1 MKKEQLVA
9 GLDLGPRQFVLAAGR
24 IQDPQRLVVQAV
36 ESVPAQGFEKEGL
49 SDAVECADAVSRL
62 IRQAERVLSARIG
75 SAVVAFP
82 PGQLKSFNATAAI
95 PVQDPGVGINRQD
108 VEKAI
113 STCRSLSLDYD
124 RQILH
129 CFERG
134 FAVDGQTGVKN
145 PLGLSGKKLTV
156 DLHLVTAPNLGVQSL
171 TRVLTRA
178 GLEAERLVLPGLGV
192 AEAVLADVDRDLGVT
207 LIRIGDSQ
215 MEVLIFDDGEVK
227 ETFLIPG
234 GAEDIVESVS
244 RSLKLPRVSAEHLLE
259 QVSTVEE
266 LPEEQAAVPL
276 RAGLGASVKTF
287 PQGQVIHL
295 VRAKAKDLL
304 TRIQR
309 RLEGNPVFRDCA
321 SGVVMT
327 GYLSRMEGFLEMA
340 EQTFN
345 APVRLGMVKEV
356 ELAEGIALR
365 GQDTVA
371 VGLLRHSARRRLATT
386 RSSTHSPWLRPL
398 ETVQRLLQDYF

>member
-24 IQDPQRLVVQAV
+24 IQEPNRLVVQAV
-36 ESVPAQGFEKEGL
+36 EALPAQGFEKEGL
-49 SDAVECADAVSRL
+49 TDAVECADAVSRL
-62 IRQAERVLSARIG
+62 LRQAERVLSARIP
-75 SAVVAFP
+75 SAMVAFP
-82 PGQLKSFNATAAI
+82 AAQLKSFNAASAV
-95 PVQDPGVGINRQD
+95 PVQDPGTGINRQD
-108 VEKAI
+108 VERAI

-134 FAVDGQTGVKN
+134 FVVDGQQGIKN
-145 PLGLSGKKLTV
+145 PVGLSGKKLTV
-156 DLHLVTAPNLGVQSL
+156 DLHLVTAPNSGIQNL
-171 TRVLTRA
+171 TRVLSRA
-178 GLEAERLVLPGLGV
+178 GLEPERLVMPGLAV

-207 LIRIGDSQ
+207 LVRIGDSQ
-215 MEVLIFDDGEVK
+215 IEVLLFDDGEVK

-234 GAEDIVESVS
+234 GAEDIAESVS
-244 RSLKLPRVSAEHLLE
+244 RSFKLPRVSAEHLLE
-259 QVSTVEE
+259 QLSTVEE
-266 LPEEQAAVPL
+266 LSEEKAALPL
-276 RAGLGASVKTF
+276 RAGLGASVRTF
-287 PQGQVIHL
+287 PQGQVAHL

-309 RLEGNPVFRDCA
+309 RLEGNPIFLDCA
-321 SGVVMT
+321 SGVVVT

-345 APVRLGMVKEV
+345 APVRLGTVKEV

-365 GQDTVA
+365 GADSVA
-371 VGLLRHSARRRLATT
+371 VGLLRHSARRRLETT
-386 RSSTHSPWLRPL
+386 RPSNSAPWMRPL

>member
-1 MKKEQLVA
+1 MKKEQLIA

-24 IQDPQRLVVQAV
+24 IQEPNRLVVQAV
-36 ESVPAQGFEKEGL
+36 ELLPAQGFEKEGL
-49 SDAVECADAVSRL
+49 TDAVECADAVSRL
-62 IRQAERVLSARIG
+62 VRQAERALSAGIPG
-75 SAVVAFP
+75 AMVAFP
-82 PGQLKSFNATAAI
+82 VAQLKSFNAASAV
-95 PVQDPGVGINRQD
+95 PVQDSGAGINRQD
-108 VEKAI
+108 VGRAI

-134 FAVDGQTGVKN
+134 FAVDSQSGIKN
-145 PLGLSGKKLTV
+145 PVGLSGKKLTV
-156 DLHLVTAPNLGVQSL
+156 DLHLVTAPNSGIQNL
-171 TRVLTRA
+171 TRVLSRA
-178 GLEAERLVLPGLGV
+178 GLEPERFVMPGLGV

-207 LIRIGDSQ
+207 LVRIGDSQ
-215 MEVLIFDDGEVK
+215 IEVLLFDDGEVK
-227 ETFLIPG
+227 ETFLISG
-234 GAEDIVESVS
+234 GAEEIAKSVS
-244 RSLKLPRVSAEHLLE
+244 RSFKLPRVSAEHLIE

-266 LPEEQAAVPL
+266 LSEEKAALPL
-276 RAGLGASVKTF
+276 RAGLGASVRTF
-287 PQGQVIHL
+287 PQGQVVQL

-309 RLEGNPVFRDCA
+309 RLEGNPIFLDCA
-321 SGVVMT
+321 SGVVVT

-365 GQDTVA
+365 GADSVA

-386 RSSTHSPWLRPL
+386 RPSNSVPWMRPL

>member
-24 IQDPQRLVVQAV
+24 LQEPQRLVVQAV
-36 ESVPAQGFEKEGL
+36 ESLPAQGFEKEGL

-62 IRQAERVLSARIG
+62 VRQAERALSARIAG
-75 SAVVAFP
+75 ATVAFP
-82 PGQLKSFNATAAI
+82 AAQLKSFNAGATV

-108 VEKAI
+108 VEKAV

-134 FAVDGQTGVKN
+134 FAVDGQTGIKN
-145 PLGLSGKKLTV
+145 PAGLSGKKLAV
-156 DLHLVTAPNLGVQSL
+156 DLHLVTAPNAGIQNL
-171 TRVLTRA
+171 TRVLNRA
-178 GLEAERLVLPGLGV
+178 GLEAEQLVMPGLGV
-192 AEAVLADVDRDLGVT
+192 TEAVLADVDRDLGVT
-207 LIRIGDSQ
+207 LVRIGDSQ
-215 MEVLIFDDGEVK
+215 IEVLLFDDGEVK
-227 ETFLIPG
+227 ETFLIAG
-234 GAEDIVESVS
+234 GAEDIAENVS

-266 LPEEQAAVPL
+266 LPEEKAALPL
-276 RAGLGASVKTF
+276 RSGLGASARTF
-287 PQGQVIHL
+287 PQGQVAQL
-295 VRAKAKDLL
+295 VRSKAKDLL

-309 RLEGNPVFRDCA
+309 RLEGNPVFLDCA
-321 SGVVMT
+321 SGGVVT
-327 GYLSRMEGFLEMA
+327 SYLSRMEGFLEMA

-345 APVRLGMVKEV
+345 APVRLGTVKEV
-356 ELAEGIALR
+356 ELAEGINLR

-371 VGLLRHSARRRLATT
+371 VGLLRHSARRRLATA
-386 RSSTHSPWLRPL
+386 RPSNSAPWMRPL